1 MTTIGRVIFVTIYI
15 GTFLIG
21 ESEMGILYYVYIF
34 IVYYFKI
41 KNSYGIM
48 CN

>member
-1 MTTIGRVIFVTIYI
+1 MTTIGQIIFVTIHI
-15 GTFLIG
+15 GIFLIG

-34 IVYYFKI
+34 NYFKS
-41 KNSYGIM
+41 KHSYGIM